1 MAANMIIVSGE
12 AYVANNMS
20 KITEG
25 YTSEKYSI
33 LELIQKLFDFGK
45 FEGLDLGT
53 DLYTVIEKYIT
64 EKLDEYTEL
73 KNLDLYKDSDTIEE
87 LYDLILD
94 IIPRDILYGDNIYNL
109 FSIYYTLDDKIYQFK
124 SALNDKETLLELAE
138 NYESITALKR

>member
-1 MAANMIIVSGE
+1 MIANMIIVSGE
-12 AYVANNMS
+12 DYVANNMS

-45 FEGLDLGT
+45 FKGLDLGT

-73 KNLDLYKDSDTIEE
+73 KKLDLYKDSDTIEE

-109 FSIYYTLDDKIYQFK
+109 FSIYYTLDDTIYQFK

-138 NYESITALKR
+138 NYESISTLKW